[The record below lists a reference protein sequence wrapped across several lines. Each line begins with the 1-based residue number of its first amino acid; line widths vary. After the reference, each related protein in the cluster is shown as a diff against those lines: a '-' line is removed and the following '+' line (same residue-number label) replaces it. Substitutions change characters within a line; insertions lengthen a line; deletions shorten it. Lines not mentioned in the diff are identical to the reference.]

1 MKKHP
6 IHNIM
11 VCENGDIISL
21 SKRLYMKKL
30 KPSINKKGYLS
41 VDYGRINRLVA
52 EVFLD
57 NTENKKFVNHIN
69 GIKHDNRV
77 ENLEWCTH
85 SENLIHSYRVL
96 GNKVNNNRL
105 GKFGKDNPASKPVI
119 QLDLSGNILREY
131 YSAIEI
137 CRMFNYD
144 SGSLCKAIKSGKTA
158 YGFKW
163 KRKEIENTI

>member
-1 MKKHP
+1 
-6 IHNIM
+6 
-11 VCENGDIISL
+11 
-21 SKRLYMKKL
+21 MKKL